1 MSQGSVS
8 KRIAQLKEGD
18 AEALQW
24 LWERYRPQLM
34 RLARQFL
41 KSAPRRSADESDVA
55 AGVLESLWRSASS
68 GRLERL
74 SSREELWALLVTLTR
89 QKAVSQVRRE
99 LRVKRG
105 GGRVRTEAE
114 LDQRGAST
122 RLDDHAGD
130 GPSPELLAIM
140 AEEHERLLGLLR
152 DDRLRLVAVL
162 KLLGHSH
169 EEIGQLLGVSVRT
182 VIRKL
187 NLIRDTWDGEVST

>member
-1 MSQGSVS
+1 
-8 KRIAQLKEGD
+8 
-18 AEALQW
+18 
-24 LWERYRPQLM
+24 
-34 RLARQFL
+34 
-41 KSAPRRSADESDVA
+41 
-55 AGVLESLWRSASS
+55 
-68 GRLERL
+68 
-74 SSREELWALLVTLTR
+74 
-89 QKAVSQVRRE
+89 